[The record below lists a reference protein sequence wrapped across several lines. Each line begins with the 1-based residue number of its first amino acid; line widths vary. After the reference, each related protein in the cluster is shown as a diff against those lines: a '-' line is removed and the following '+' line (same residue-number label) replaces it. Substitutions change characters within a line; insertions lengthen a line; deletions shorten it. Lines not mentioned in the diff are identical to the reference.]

1 MSASTNFTFPSHPTS
16 RSHAL
21 QIVEGTRALE
31 QSPLAPKSSSQ
42 SSPKKNHHYAEST
55 TSTSSFSSRTSLL
68 KDKFHSTF
76 GSSSP
81 SSEISKSK
89 SKSNSKSKSMSSGMG
104 SGKRFGLITL
114 WSGQIVKSI
123 DSEYGQ

>member
-21 QIVEGTRALE
+21 QIVQGTRALE
-31 QSPLAPKSSSQ
+31 QSPLASSHQSSSK

-76 GSSSP
+76 GSSSSPP
-81 SSEISKSK
+81 SSDSSK
-89 SKSNSKSKSMSSGMG
+89 SKSNSKSMSSGMG

-114 WSGQIVKSI
+114 WADQIVQSI